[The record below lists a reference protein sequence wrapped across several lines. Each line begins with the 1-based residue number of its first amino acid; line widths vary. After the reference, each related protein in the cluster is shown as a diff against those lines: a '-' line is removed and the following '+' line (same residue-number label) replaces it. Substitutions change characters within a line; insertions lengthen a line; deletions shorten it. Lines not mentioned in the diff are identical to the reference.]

1 MAIACTFFILSLNVG
16 CKLTVVCSHKF
27 IITVLALQDVVFQ
40 LFFQSQK
47 FGFLSKWQGLELIV
61 AHG

>member
-1 MAIACTFFILSLNVG
+1 MAIVCTFFILSLNVG

-27 IITVLALQDVVFQ
+27 IITVPVQDVVFQ

>member
-1 MAIACTFFILSLNVG
+1 MAIACTFFIVSLNVG

-27 IITVLALQDVVFQ
+27 INTVLAQDVVFQ